1 MMPDITV
8 SDSLYSQLDQAAEED
23 LEAALWEMVYLH
35 RRGNDP
41 SE

>member
-1 MMPDITV
+1 MPEITV
-8 SDSLYSQLDQAAEED
+8 SDSLYDQLEQTTEDD

-41 SE
+41 AE

>member
-1 MMPDITV
+1 MPDITV
-8 SDSLYSQLDQAAEED
+8 SDSLYNQIDQASEDD
-23 LEAALWEMVYLH
+23 LETALWEMVYLH